1 MEYKEHSEKDSDHT
15 RFIKKKIKDGMEPSA
30 VVRLLT
36 SSGWQHFSAQ
46 KAVQEAMDVPP
57 PPDNETP
64 APPPPETA
72 QTGAADKPL
81 QVENVQYSMGVKPV
95 ESRIGTFLKISAAGL
110 WLTAIFVSWLV
121 ASIIGLA
128 SDGNTD
134 GLSGQIVITVS
145 LSAVS
150 VPMCVIAD
158 RKVREELLKNQAL
171 VDDLFFKKNVRSG
184 LNAAIGLTGITA
196 FITVFT
202 FLSAAFIA
210 DSDVGFINGF
220 QSLIFTGGF
229 AGALYYYW
237 RFHAMTKR

>member
-1 MEYKEHSEKDSDHT
+1 MEYKEQSGAESEHT
-15 RFIKKKIKDGMEPSA
+15 KFIKKKIKDGMEPSA

-46 KAVQEAMDVPP
+46 KAVQEAMDVPA
-57 PPDNETP
+57 PPDNVP
-64 APPPPETA
+64 LAPVNETA
-72 QTGAADKPL
+72 QTGNTDKPV

-110 WLTAIFVSWLV
+110 WLTAIFVSWFV

-128 SDGNTD
+128 SDGSTD
-134 GLSGQIVITVS
+134 GLSGQIVFTVS

-150 VPMCVIAD
+150 VPMFVIAD

-184 LNAAIGLTGITA
+184 LNAAIGLTGVTA

-220 QSLIFTGGF
+220 QSLIFTVGF

-237 RFHAMTKR
+237 RLHALTKR